1 MIADIGSLVTI
12 ASIISG
18 FGIAMLYFRIQR
30 ELQMHDQMELNW
42 IPWADRLLIVAT
54 LVSLLFVLLPVVL
67 FDKKWE
73 IISKIIIGSSA
84 SSIIMVVGYI
94 FAILAHYRFLL
105 GKERKGPRTNPEPAE
120 KFVIIITTVTCIG
133 VFIVSF
139 FMVHS

>member
-1 MIADIGSLVTI
+1 
-12 ASIISG
+12 
-18 FGIAMLYFRIQR
+18 
-30 ELQMHDQMELNW
+30 
-42 IPWADRLLIVAT
+42 
-54 LVSLLFVLLPVVL
+54 
-67 FDKKWE
+67 
-73 IISKIIIGSSA
+73 
-84 SSIIMVVGYI
+84 VGYI